1 MLAFPCL
8 ACGVGIT
15 FRMNIDQ
22 EAVSFGYEPEP
33 DNAHWVDS
41 EEGAKFE
48 ATFDVDF
55 LVRRKDVVCE
65 HVPGR
70 PRISPWMQATKP
82 DVCRRFFYIQ
92 GSY

>member
-1 MLAFPCL
+1 M
-8 ACGVGIT
+8 
-15 FRMNIDQ
+15 
-22 EAVSFGYEPEP
+22 
-33 DNAHWVDS
+33 DS

-70 PRISPWMQATKP
+70 LRISPWMQATKP
-82 DVCRRFFYIQ
+82 DVCRRFFIFKDPINASLYYSLGRPKKSIPIM
-92 GSY
+92 